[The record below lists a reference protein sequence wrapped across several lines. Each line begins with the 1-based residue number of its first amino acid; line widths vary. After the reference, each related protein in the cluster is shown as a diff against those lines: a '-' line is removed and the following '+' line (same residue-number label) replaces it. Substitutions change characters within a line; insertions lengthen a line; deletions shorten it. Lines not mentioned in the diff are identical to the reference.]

1 MIERADANI
10 GCVGIYTPQ
19 VTVLAQLESPFVMHL
34 VKTFRDARK
43 YYMLTEPLLGGELF
57 THLSDCV
64 TFTEAR
70 TRFYISS
77 VLLALQHMHGQ
88 VCCLPFS
95 AASRVASPEMLSPH
109 CAPRPRRRDCP
120 PAGCLLLAPPL
131 RGAPLAHWR
140 ESRPTR
146 GRCAA
151 AAGR

>member
-1 MIERADANI
+1 MIERADTNI

-95 AASRVASPEMLSPH
+95 AASRVASPEQM
-109 CAPRPRRRDCP
+109 PRNQ
-120 PAGCLLLAPPL
+120 
-131 RGAPLAHWR
+131 
-140 ESRPTR
+140 
-146 GRCAA
+146 
-151 AAGR
+151 